1 MADRGHWGSRFGFV
15 LAAAGSAV
23 GLGNIWKFPY
33 ITGVN
38 GGGAFVLVYLAC
50 VVLVG
55 LPVMIAEILIG
66 RATQKSPVG
75 ALKELGGGLWVA
87 FGWLGVAAAFV
98 ILSYYSIVAGWALH
112 YTYLSL
118 TGQIAGLGPETAG
131 PVFGDLFMS
140 NGLNLFW
147 HVVFMAITV
156 GVVWGGIR
164 KGIERWARILMPT
177 LFAFMVILLVNSFT
191 MEGFSEAADF
201 VFGFHTENLTAASVL
216 EALGHAFF
224 TLSIGMGAMLT
235 YGSYLKSDD
244 DIVSAA
250 ITVSVLDAVIALL
263 ACMVLFPIIL
273 TFGLEPGQ
281 GPGLVFVSMPIA
293 LSQMGAGTFFSVVFF
308 ALLFF
313 AALTSA
319 ISLLEVAVSYLIDEK
334 GWLRPRAVL
343 LCGGIIAGVG
353 IPSALSGGTALF
365 GESFADV
372 FGRNWFD
379 TFDYLATNWILPLG
393 GLGMAVFTAWRLD
406 DAIRRREFLAGSKL
420 AFFYKTWLLL
430 LKFVVPIGI
439 VLVFLHAIGVI

>member
-1 MADRGHWGSRFGFV
+1 MLPAWPEKSECQARVVLSRSVGVATSSAMGAVIEPTPALHRIGNRGELVPGGLELRDEFLKLLNLVGDHGALVAVHDRPSEHNDRPRTACVRTHRLTLPLGKGQIPSPPRSMQQRFELAQARCGTICVASHLDLRQGASVRKVYYDRFHRLKRAKRGAVLADRGHWGSRFGFV

-38 GGGAFVLVYLAC
+38 GGGAFVLVYLVC

-55 LPVMIAEILIG
+55 LPVMIAEILMG

-118 TGQIAGLGPETAG
+118 TGQIAALGPETAG

-191 MEGFSEAADF
+191 MEGFSEAQ
-201 VFGFHTENLTAASVL
+201 TLYSAS
-216 EALGHAFF
+216 
-224 TLSIGMGAMLT
+224 TPKI
-235 YGSYLKSDD
+235 
-244 DIVSAA
+244 
-250 ITVSVLDAVIALL
+250 
-263 ACMVLFPIIL
+263 
-273 TFGLEPGQ
+273 
-281 GPGLVFVSMPIA
+281 
-293 LSQMGAGTFFSVVFF
+293 
-308 ALLFF
+308 
-313 AALTSA
+313 
-319 ISLLEVAVSYLIDEK
+319 
-334 GWLRPRAVL
+334 
-343 LCGGIIAGVG
+343 
-353 IPSALSGGTALF
+353 
-365 GESFADV
+365 
-372 FGRNWFD
+372 
-379 TFDYLATNWILPLG
+379 
-393 GLGMAVFTAWRLD
+393 
-406 DAIRRREFLAGSKL
+406 
-420 AFFYKTWLLL
+420 
-430 LKFVVPIGI
+430 
-439 VLVFLHAIGVI
+439 